1 MAKDLSKCLMNVV
14 FPDPTSPSKK
24 SICWCCKR
32 RDILS
37 TKPFNSDSWLIVK
50 LRLNYARDLKSE
62 TKSKASQENA
72 PVPLS
77 CFLPK

>member
-1 MAKDLSKCLMNVV
+1 MSVV

-24 SICWCCKR
+24 SICWCCKI

-37 TKPFNSDSWLIVK
+37 TKSVSSDSWLIVK

-62 TKSKASQENA
+62 TRSKASQENA
-72 PVPLS
+72 PDPPS

>member
-1 MAKDLSKCLMNVV
+1 MNVV

-32 RDILS
+32 GGILF
-37 TKPFNSDSWLIVK
+37 TKSVSSDSWLIVK

-77 CFLPK
+77 CFLPKCP

>member
-1 MAKDLSKCLMNVV
+1 MNVV

-24 SICWCCKR
+24 IICWCCR
-32 RDILS
+32 RGDILL
-37 TKPFNSDSWLIVK
+37 TKSVSSDSWLIVK

-77 CFLPK
+77 CFLPKCP

>member
-1 MAKDLSKCLMNVV
+1 MNVV

-24 SICWCCKR
+24 SICWGCKR
-32 RDILS
+32 GDIS
-37 TKPFNSDSWLIVK
+37 PTKSVSSDSWLIVK
-50 LRLNYARDLKSE
+50 LRLNYASDLKSE

-77 CFLPK
+77 CFLPKCP

>member
-1 MAKDLSKCLMNVV
+1 MKVV

-24 SICWCCKR
+24 STCWCCKR
-32 RDILS
+32 GDILL
-37 TKPFNSDSWLIVK
+37 TKSVSSDSWLIAK
-50 LRLNYARDLKSE
+50 LRLNYARDLNSE

-77 CFLPK
+77 CILPK